1 MHDESSS
8 AQRALGQGS
17 RDCVAALRA
26 SHSSATLE
34 VLPSSVTLHGVI
46 CSTPETWP
54 RIAYLRFPR
63 GFFCP
68 LPGRCAFPFVPP
80 SFLLARM
87 RDELPFRVVL
97 WDEGFNRL
105 LETLAAAGDF
115 LPKLP
120 MTQPSNVALASPL
133 C

>member
-1 MHDESSS
+1 
-8 AQRALGQGS
+8 
-17 RDCVAALRA
+17 
-26 SHSSATLE
+26 
-34 VLPSSVTLHGVI
+34 
-46 CSTPETWP
+46 
-54 RIAYLRFPR
+54 
-63 GFFCP
+63 
-68 LPGRCAFPFVPP
+68 
-80 SFLLARM
+80 M